1 MNILTLELF
10 DVTVSRALLDVKTA
24 MDRHPGIAMRILVD
38 ADEMLRL
45 NLLRFLERQGRPA
58 SVQRQGAHWQLDVPG
73 IPTSVP
79 PPREVQP
86 PAPQLH
92 RVIPPPPSPETL
104 RPMLLLRSAFAP
116 GDRALGRQ
124 LLLGVLERLEE
135 GTPWILLAHEALEL
149 LEDPRALETLQGLR
163 DRGIPVRLSRR
174 SQEYLGHFG
183 APFEPMEDA
192 EWQSILARG
201 GLTVL

>member
-10 DVTVSRALLDVKTA
+10 DVTVSRALLDVKNA

-58 SVQRQGAHWQLDVPG
+58 SVQRQGAHWQLEVPG
-73 IPTSVP
+73 EAAPPPVP
-79 PPREVQP
+79 PLPL
-86 PAPQLH
+86 PAPQPVH
-92 RVIPPPPSPETL
+92 GIEVPRAPSNAP

-124 LLLGVLERLEE
+124 LLLGVLDHLEG
-135 GTPWILLAHEALEL
+135 GTPWVLLAHEALEL
-149 LEDPRALETLQGLR
+149 LEDPRALEILQGLET
-163 DRGIPVRLSRR
+163 RGIPVRLSRG
-174 SQEYLGHFG
+174 SLAYLGHSK